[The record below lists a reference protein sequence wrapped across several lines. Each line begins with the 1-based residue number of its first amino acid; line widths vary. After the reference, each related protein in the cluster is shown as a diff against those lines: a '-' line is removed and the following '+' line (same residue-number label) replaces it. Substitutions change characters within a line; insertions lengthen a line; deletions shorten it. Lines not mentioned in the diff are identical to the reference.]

1 MESPS
6 LWWSTAIWEITAH
19 QSIDSDCGVH
29 LSMPRHGGKSNRCP
43 RGETAE
49 RGKGTKALHS
59 SATHRQCKQRE
70 HVPMEQSKATQQSP
84 LHLLLRAAGFKPCPL
99 PGLRLLSCRSRAEK
113 SLTSVHRRNHSTYR
127 LSQSSL
133 WVCTSPSPP
142 LPILVS
148 PSHPAVL
155 PASFNGR
162 TSPGARSLSYL
173 TIALQQY
180 TSVAKPHWQRR
191 MCPEG
196 VQRFV

>member
-1 MESPS
+1 
-6 LWWSTAIWEITAH
+6 
-19 QSIDSDCGVH
+19 
-29 LSMPRHGGKSNRCP
+29 MPRHGGKSNRCP

-49 RGKGTKALHS
+49 REKGTKALHS
-59 SATHRQCKQRE
+59 SATHCQCKQRE
-70 HVPMEQSKATQQSP
+70 HVPTEQSKATQQSP

-113 SLTSVHRRNHSTYR
+113 SLTNVHRRNHSTYR

-155 PASFNGR
+155 PASFNRR
-162 TSPGARSLSYL
+162 TSQGARSLSYL

-180 TSVAKPHWQRR
+180 TSVAKPH
-191 MCPEG
+191 
-196 VQRFV
+196 